1 MRMNPNIIEYEETA
15 EDVLG
20 NVVIKLKMNLK
31 IVEHALNEHK
41 KDLEELDE
49 KKEEQKERLRQA
61 IYLRK
66 NERIRINKILMLIE
80 ESGYAQEAC
89 ELI

>member
-1 MRMNPNIIEYEETA
+1 MNPNIIEYEETA